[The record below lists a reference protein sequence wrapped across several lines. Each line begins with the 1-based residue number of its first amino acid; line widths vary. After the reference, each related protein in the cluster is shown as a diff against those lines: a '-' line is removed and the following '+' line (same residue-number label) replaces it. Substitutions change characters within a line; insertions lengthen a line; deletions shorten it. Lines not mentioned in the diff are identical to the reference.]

1 MKYEVWENLAHK
13 YNNLWVQKYS
23 LGPTRREVLKIV
35 LPLLK
40 KNNKLNILDIGCGTG
55 QLIKDINNEIEVV
68 NYLGIDV
75 SKNMIKEAQK
85 ANKKLKFKTIPIEKF
100 NSKEKF
106 DIVICTHAF
115 PYFPDKENVIKKIHD
130 ITNKNATIIIA
141 NSSTNSLK
149 DLLINFFLKATTSKA
164 SYLSID
170 KMKELFKKSKLKLN
184 EVKIIREKKY
194 MPTIALFHVKR

>member
-13 YNNLWVQKYS
+13 YNNLWVQKHS

-75 SKNMIKEAQK
+75 SENMIKEAK
-85 ANKKLKFKTIPIEKF
+85 KLNKKLNFKAIAIEKF
-100 NSKEKF
+100 NPKEKF

-115 PYFPDKENVIKKIHD
+115 PYFPDKESVIQKIHD

-170 KMKELFKKSKLKLN
+170 KMKELFKKSKLKLS

>member
-75 SKNMIKEAQK
+75 SKNKIKEAQK

>member
-55 QLIKDINNEIEVV
+55 QLIKDINNEVEVI

-75 SKNMIKEAQK
+75 SENMIKEAQK

-115 PYFPDKENVIKKIHD
+115 PYFPDKESVIQKIHD

-170 KMKELFKKSKLKLN
+170 KMKELFTKSKLKLS

>member
-1 MKYEVWENLAHK
+1 MKYEVWEKLAHK

-55 QLIKDINNEIEVV
+55 QLIKDINNETEVV

-75 SKNMIKEAQK
+75 SENMIKEAK
-85 ANKKLKFKTIPIEKF
+85 KLNKKLNFKVIAIEKF
-100 NSKEKF
+100 NPKEKF